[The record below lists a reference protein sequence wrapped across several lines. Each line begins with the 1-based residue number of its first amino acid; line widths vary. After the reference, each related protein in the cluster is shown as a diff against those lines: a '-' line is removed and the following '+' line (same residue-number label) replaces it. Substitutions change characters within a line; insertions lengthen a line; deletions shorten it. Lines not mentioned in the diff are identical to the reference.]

1 MEELDEIRIK
11 ESQVKEII
19 SMLKD
24 EFNLT
29 ETDEAINSELNMNS
43 NNTNNNKESNN
54 NDEGYNGDTNS
65 VDEEPDD
72 SNNGGDMLTQNLAQ
86 TETEIDDEYMTSEND
101 IESDEN
107 LRLEKFNETVEF
119 VDKAINFGA
128 NALDLSK
135 RGLKKLPKNL
145 LLLENLQVN

>member
-72 SNNGGDMLTQNLAQ
+72 SNSGGDMLTQNLAQ
-86 TETEIDDEYMTSEND
+86 TEIDDEYMTSEND
-101 IESDEN
+101 VEGDEN
-107 LRLEKFNETVEF
+107 RLEKFNETVEF

-145 LLLENLQVN
+145 LLLENLQVK